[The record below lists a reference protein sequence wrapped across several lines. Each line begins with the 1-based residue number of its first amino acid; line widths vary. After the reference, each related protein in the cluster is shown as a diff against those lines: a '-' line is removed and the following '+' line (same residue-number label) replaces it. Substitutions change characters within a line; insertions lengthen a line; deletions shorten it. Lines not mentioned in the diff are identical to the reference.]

1 MEIKFTKMHGCG
13 NDYVY
18 INCFE
23 QEISSPGK
31 LSMILSDRRYSIG
44 GDGIILICKSEIA
57 DAKMRI
63 FNKDWSEGKMC
74 GHGIRCVAKYLFDH
88 GIVKEKSGIKIET
101 LSGVKIIDI
110 IDNSA
115 KEDLIKVDMG
125 KASLNPNDLPAIFGK
140 DKIINEKITLGDETF
155 NITCVSMGNPHCII
169 FCDEVYSAKVKEIGS
184 KLSSHKMFPEGV
196 NVEFVSVVDKNN
208 ITMRVWER
216 GSGETL
222 ACGSGSCASVVAA
235 VENGFCNKNEDVT
248 VHLRGGKLVVNYTDE
263 KVYLIGSAV
272 KAFEGTI
279 EVWFL

>member
-31 LSMILSDRRYSIG
+31 LSMTLSDRRYSIG

-63 FNKDWSEGKMC
+63 FNKDGSEGKMC
-74 GHGIRCVAKYLFDH
+74 GNGIRCVAKYLFDN

-196 NVEFVSVVDKNN
+196 NVEFVSVIDKNN

-279 EVWFL
+279 EV

>member
-1 MEIKFTKMHGCG
+1 
-13 NDYVY
+13 
-18 INCFE
+18 
-23 QEISSPGK
+23 
-31 LSMILSDRRYSIG
+31 
-44 GDGIILICKSEIA
+44 
-57 DAKMRI
+57 MRI
-63 FNKDWSEGKMC
+63 FNKDGSEGKMC
-74 GHGIRCVAKYLFDH
+74 GNGIRCVAKYLFDN

-196 NVEFVSVVDKNN
+196 NVEFVSVIDKNN

-279 EVWFL
+279 EV

>member
-63 FNKDWSEGKMC
+63 FNKDGSEGKMC
-74 GHGIRCVAKYLFDH
+74 GNGIRCVAKYLFDN

-110 IDNSA
+110 IDNSV

-196 NVEFVSVVDKNN
+196 NVEFVSVIDKNN

-279 EVWFL
+279 EV

>member
-63 FNKDWSEGKMC
+63 FNKDGSEGKMC
-74 GHGIRCVAKYLFDH
+74 GNGIRCVAKYLFDN
-88 GIVKEKSGIKIET
+88 GIVKEKIGIKIET

-196 NVEFVSVVDKNN
+196 NVEFVSVIDKNN

-279 EVWFL
+279 EV

>member
-63 FNKDWSEGKMC
+63 FNKDGSEGKMC
-74 GHGIRCVAKYLFDH
+74 GNGIRCVAKYLFDN

-115 KEDLIKVDMG
+115 KEDLVKVDMG

-279 EVWFL
+279 EV

>member
-23 QEISSPGK
+23 QEISSPGN

-63 FNKDWSEGKMC
+63 FNKDGSEGKMC
-74 GHGIRCVAKYLFDH
+74 GNGIRCVAKYLFDN

-279 EVWFL
+279 EV

>member
-31 LSMILSDRRYSIG
+31 LSMTLSDRRYSIG

-63 FNKDWSEGKMC
+63 FNKDGSEGKMC
-74 GHGIRCVAKYLFDH
+74 GNGIRCVAKYLFDN

-279 EVWFL
+279 EV

>member
-31 LSMILSDRRYSIG
+31 LSMTLSDRRYSIG

-63 FNKDWSEGKMC
+63 FNKDGSEGKMC
-74 GHGIRCVAKYLFDH
+74 GNGIRCVAKYLFDN

-110 IDNSA
+110 IDNSV

-196 NVEFVSVVDKNN
+196 NVEFVSVIDKNN

-279 EVWFL
+279 EV

>member
-1 MEIKFTKMHGCG
+1 MKFTKMHGCG

-63 FNKDWSEGKMC
+63 FNKDGSEGKMC
-74 GHGIRCVAKYLFDH
+74 GNGIRCVAKYLFDN

-155 NITCVSMGNPHCII
+155 NITCVSMGNSHCII

-279 EVWFL
+279 EV